1 MAHVHG
7 AAAAAKTGKS
17 AAKAAGQ
24 GMEGMAMKGME
35 GMAMGKGMESMAGM
49 EGMMTMGKGMEG
61 MAAGKGMAGMMGGAA
76 ATGAAAGTKA
86 GKSFLGKV
94 FSHPLVLFGLGVAV
108 GYAIHKYRKEIIES
122 ATRASEKSKD
132 FVLQQRE
139 NLEDL
144 VAETR
149 ETDS

>member
-7 AAAAAKTGKS
+7 AAAAAQTGKS

-24 GMEGMAMKGME
+24 GME

-49 EGMMTMGKGMEG
+49 EGMMAMGKGMES
-61 MAAGKGMAGMMGGAA
+61 MAGMMGGAA

-108 GYAIHKYRKEIIES
+108 GYAIHKYRKDIIES

>member
-7 AAAAAKTGKS
+7 AAAAAQTGKS
-17 AAKAAGQ
+17 AAKAARQ
-24 GMEGMAMKGME
+24 GME

-49 EGMMTMGKGMEG
+49 EGMMAMGKGMES
-61 MAAGKGMAGMMGGAA
+61 MAGKGMAGMMGGAA

-108 GYAIHKYRKEIIES
+108 GYAIHKYRKDIIES